1 MNNRSS
7 KFASGY
13 RWIVQ
18 PLLVVAILLF
28 GFFGAMG
35 LSVFKEEPQATERKT
50 YAPLVKILSS
60 EIQDKTLLIQGNGTI
75 VPRVR
80 INIIPQVGG
89 RVVYA
94 HPELRA
100 GGRFKAG
107 EVLLEIERIDYKLAV
122 TRNKAEVAAAK
133 KKFEVE
139 TAQATVSQQ
148 EWFTLHP
155 DEKIPPIV
163 ARQPQIA
170 EAKANIKAA
179 EAKLQQANLDLKR
192 TRIRMPFDGRV
203 VQSLVDIGEVLVAN
217 QPVGIVY
224 SDEILE
230 IPTPLEL
237 DDLAWIKAPDPVNKT
252 DGSHAIVKISIA
264 GTPYEIPA
272 QVDRIESELD
282 NLSRMIRVVIKLA
295 SNDIPAPL
303 KNKVI
308 PGLFVN
314 VAIRTQQLS
323 GISIIPKSALHGDDT
338 LWVANDERL
347 HFIKPKIV
355 YQSDSEI
362 YVEGLPDG
370 TSIITSPL
378 EVVTDGMQI
387 RTQQTTL

>member
-1 MNNRSS
+1 MKNRSS
-7 KFASGY
+7 KLASGY

-35 LSVFKEEPQATERKT
+35 LSMFKEEPQATERKT
-50 YAPLVKILSS
+50 YAPLVKILPSKI
-60 EIQDKTLLIQGNGTI
+60 EDKTLLIQGNGTI
-75 VPRVR
+75 VPRIR

-100 GGRFKAG
+100 GGRFKSG
-107 EVLLEIERIDYKLAV
+107 EVLLEIERIDYQLAV

-170 EAKANIKAA
+170 EARANIKAA
-179 EAKLQQANLDLKR
+179 EAQLQQATLNLKR

-203 VQSLVDIGEVLVAN
+203 VQSSVDVGEVMVAN
-217 QPVGIVY
+217 QSVGIVF

-230 IPTPLEL
+230 IPIPLEL
-237 DDLAWIKAPDPVNKT
+237 DDLAWIKAPERGDNTK
-252 DGSHAIVKISIA
+252 GSEAIVKISMA
-264 GTPYEIPA
+264 GTTYELPA
-272 QVDRIESELD
+272 RVDRIESELD
-282 NLSRMIRVVIKLA
+282 NLSRMVRVVVKLL
-295 SNDIPAPL
+295 SDDIPAPL

-314 VAIRTQQLS
+314 VAIKAKQLS
-323 GISIIPKSALHGDDT
+323 AISIIPKSALHTNDI
-338 LWVANDERL
+338 LWIANDELL

-355 YQSDSEI
+355 YQSDSELYI
-362 YVEGLPDG
+362 EGLPNG
-370 TSIITSPL
+370 TSIITSQL

-387 RTQQTTL
+387 RTQHKPL